1 MPEFVSSKA
10 ENEWDEDEKKAYED
24 YEKKTVELDER
35 KEAYKKVTLICRNPR
50 HQEVVITVSHERCP
64 CSRWKLN

>member
-10 ENEWDEDEKKAYED
+10 ESEWDEDEKKAYED

-35 KEAYKKVTLICRNPR
+35 KEAYQKVTFICRHPK
-50 HQEVVITVSHERCP
+50 H
-64 CSRWKLN
+64 

>member
-35 KEAYKKVTLICRNPR
+35 KEAYKKVTLICL
-50 HQEVVITVSHERCP
+50 HSKHGDLVIGVSNEWFP

>member
-1 MPEFVSSKA
+1 MPEFVSGKA

-35 KEAYKKVTLICRNPR
+35 KEAYKKVLRPLCFAVMPNMKT
-50 HQEVVITVSHERCP
+50 
-64 CSRWKLN
+64 